1 MIELF
6 IYLFILLLFEK
17 QDKKVAVRNRIMR
30 REEDDKI
37 QSWGIE
43 IDPRQIANYWVTDV
57 WLSNN
62 TWEQ

>member
-30 REEDDKI
+30 EEDDKI
-37 QSWGIE
+37 QS
-43 IDPRQIANYWVTDV
+43 
-57 WLSNN
+57 
-62 TWEQ
+62 